1 MLVTMASRV
10 RQTARQEVDT
20 MRTQHRI
27 LTRLAPLAIV
37 VSTVACGS
45 GDDKVQ
51 QQPASTESVASPS
64 EPAQS
69 VTSDPELDS
78 VDEDLASLDSDL
90 QVIDDALAELDTIA
104 P

>member
-1 MLVTMASRV
+1 MTSKRRV
-10 RQTARQEVDT
+10 
-20 MRTQHRI
+20 

-45 GDDKVQ
+45 GDGKVQ
-51 QQPASTESVASPS
+51 QQPATSESVASATEPS
-64 EPAQS
+64 QT

-90 QVIDDALAELDTIA
+90 QVIDDALAELDTLA